1 MNIKD
6 GDAGRE
12 SIAAAPIPSA
22 KGGSSK
28 RRAKRG
34 SRAKGIGAGQPV
46 GDSLTR
52 DAGRLLATLGQ
63 SETSAIVDPTDPA
76 SVLIH
81 RRRSGISVFL
91 DTANETV
98 PFPLPCPPAVTVSHG
113 TLVEADHAHDG
124 AALTTTV
131 PAPASFENDVGFAET
146 A

>member
-12 SIAAAPIPSA
+12 SIAAAPISAA

-34 SRAKGIGAGQPV
+34 GRAKGRGPGQPV

-63 SETSAIVDPTDPA
+63 AETSAFVDPTDPA

-81 RRRSGISVFL
+81 RRRSGISVGAGRFAL
-91 DTANETV
+91 AAAE
-98 PFPLPCPPAVTVSHG
+98 A
-113 TLVEADHAHDG
+113 LVRGDLACWSAAASGRRDLQLTDAGEA
-124 AALTTTV
+124 
-131 PAPASFENDVGFAET
+131 
-146 A
+146 